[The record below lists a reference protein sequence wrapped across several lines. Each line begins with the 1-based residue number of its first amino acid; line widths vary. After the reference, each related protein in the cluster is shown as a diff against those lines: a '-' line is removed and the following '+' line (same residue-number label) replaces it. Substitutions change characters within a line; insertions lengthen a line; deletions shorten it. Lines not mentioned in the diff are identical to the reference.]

1 MKKIIVFLMCCFLVG
16 CFKGKSD
23 INPVIIFKDD
33 KEEIEVIEYLEKE
46 DLKAIIK
53 ALNERLLVV
62 EIQKHHEFLS
72 QALLGEFN
80 INESLEDQEQMINSM
95 ILDYLE
101 AWKYKELE
109 MLLEEEDLII
119 DEEDKEEIIRR
130 SSIKSAY
137 TLMTAYEKI
146 YLKKQYK

>member
-1 MKKIIVFLMCCFLVG
+1 MKKIIVFFMCCFLVG
-16 CFKGKSD
+16 CFKDKSH
-23 INPVIIFKDD
+23 IKPVMIFKDD

-46 DLKAIIK
+46 DLKTIIK
-53 ALNERLLVV
+53 ALNKRLLIV
-62 EIQKHHEFLS
+62 EIEKHHELLS
-72 QALLGEFN
+72 KALLSELSL
-80 INESLEDQEQMINSM
+80 NESLEEQEQMINSM

-101 AWKYKELE
+101 AWKEKELA
-109 MLLEEEDLII
+109 MLLEEENRII
-119 DEEDKEEIIRR
+119 DEEDKEEIMRR